1 MSRTVAEGRIQK
13 LVFVVLAFCAVI
25 GLATWYPSFS
35 QGYAVKNAGKLGC
48 NDLIRQ
54 TRFKVEGADELWREN
69 FTRRASVEGVKLKP
83 NQYTFKIS
91 KERRSDGSYEYLCK
105 VHITYPFTMEYAFIG
120 GVFDIAPLQS
130 VKVLKFEH
138 SVRENY

>member
-13 LVFVVLAFCAVI
+13 LVLVVLAFVAVI
-25 GLATWYPSFS
+25 GSSTWYPGFA
-35 QGYAVKNAGKLGC
+35 QGYAVKNAGKLAC

-54 TRFKVEGADELWREN
+54 TRFKIEGQEEAWREP
-69 FTRRASVEGVKLKP
+69 FHRRASVEGVKLKP
-83 NQYTFKIS
+83 TQYSFKIS
-91 KERRSDGSYEYLCK
+91 KERTDQGTYEYLCK

-120 GVFDIAPLQS
+120 GVFAIQPINS